1 MSEKNAPC
9 ANCELDAIY
18 IYEVT
23 DTSALLYCEAHL
35 PKFLYPRKNAGTLKT
50 TKAQQALVDEA
61 LSVLSIDKATI
72 VGTLEDVIEV
82 AKPKPKASTKKAEPT
97 PTESE

>member
-1 MSEKNAPC
+1 MTEKNAPC

-23 DTSALLYCEAHL
+23 STSAILYCEEHL
-35 PKFLYPRKNAGTLKT
+35 PKFLYPRKTAGTLKT
-50 TKAQQALVDEA
+50 TKAQKALVDEA
-61 LSVLSIDKATI
+61 LNILAADSQVI
-72 VGTLEDVIEV
+72 VDNIEEVIEE
-82 AKPKPKASTKKAEPT
+82 AKPKAKTSTKKAEPT